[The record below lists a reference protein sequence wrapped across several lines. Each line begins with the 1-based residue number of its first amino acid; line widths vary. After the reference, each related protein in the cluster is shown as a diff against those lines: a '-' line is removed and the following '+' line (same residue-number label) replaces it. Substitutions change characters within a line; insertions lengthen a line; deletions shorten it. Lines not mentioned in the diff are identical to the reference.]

1 MTDTNVDP
9 GDIKPDAVAP
19 AHQGVRFTETI
30 VDAKDKI
37 ATADDV
43 ASAESLGIDQASFDK
58 YVKDGVMDWAS
69 YGKEQAFKAKNS
81 ASPEGDAEQ
90 PKPGDSPANTAESA
104 EDAATA
110 ANAQEVVEA
119 AGLNWDEVTEKVAA
133 SGELDAADKAK
144 LVEMGIPEVVIDD
157 YVRAVSK
164 EAVAHIETVM
174 TAFGGEE
181 GFNTVFEAVQANAT
195 DEQKDQID
203 GLLRDPATFD
213 VGVALA
219 NKLAGAEPAAAPLQG
234 KPVAGASNQ
243 VTTSEAGAKPFE
255 TYEAQVAAQGDPRYN
270 TDPEYR
276 DGVIK
281 RIMVSPALNPRAHA
295 GGL

>member
-9 GDIKPDAVAP
+9 GDIKPDAVVP
-19 AHQGVRFTETI
+19 AQQSVRFTETI

-37 ATADDV
+37 ASAEDV

-58 YVKDGVMDWAS
+58 FVKDGVMDWAS
-69 YGKEQAFKAKNS
+69 YGKEQAFKAAQK
-81 ASPEGDAEQ
+81 PAETTPAAD
-90 PKPGDSPANTAESA
+90 PKATEANA

-164 EAVAHIETVM
+164 EATAHIETVM

-276 DGVIK
+276 DSVIK